1 MPIADRASAQRGAP
15 LPKVRVAMPRR
26 HVIGVDDGACRH
38 MLDVALDAGLS
49 LLHHASRFLEV
60 HLCLRISTRH
70 DAVAVVLAG
79 AVRAMQ
85 PARDAAERI
94 MRLWL
99 RCFQRE
105 TREMPTR
112 NLYISSGTASSEA
125 SK

>member
-26 HVIGVDDGACRH
+26 HVIGVDDGACGH

-85 PARDAAERI
+85 PARDAAAHDAHTAGDVHSLFHVKCS
-94 MRLWL
+94 LWS
-99 RCFQRE
+99 R
-105 TREMPTR
+105 
-112 NLYISSGTASSEA
+112 
-125 SK
+125 